1 MNRADRNRQMLEFFA
16 QRAADYD
23 AVHLLMMDNKRAITQ
38 ALLGSPR
45 CILDLGVGTGL
56 ELIPLFE
63 RFPEAHVTGIDL
75 AQPMLDELKKRGFAS
90 RVTVQRGDFFEVP
103 FGEGYDAAISS
114 AALHHFT
121 EADKAL
127 LYAKVFCALKPGGQW
142 INTDRFAATQQEQD
156 AGFCAYALNPNAQP
170 HMDTPLT
177 LDNEYRLLSDAGF
190 CSIEILPLK
199 DPRYRL
205 MTAVK
210 PR

>member
-16 QRAADYD
+16 QRAAGYD
-23 AVHLLMMDNKRAITQ
+23 AVNLPMMDNKRAITQ
-38 ALLGSPR
+38 ALQGSPQR
-45 CILDLGVGTGL
+45 ILDLGVGTGL

-75 AQPMLDELKKRGFAS
+75 AQPMLEELKKRGFAS
-90 RVTVQRGDFFEVP
+90 RVTAQRGDFFEVP

-114 AALHHFT
+114 AALHHFS

-127 LYAKVFCALKPGGQW
+127 LYAKVFCALRPGGQW
-142 INTDRFAATQQEQD
+142 INADRFAATQQEQD
-156 AGFCAYALNPNAQP
+156 EAFGAYALNPTAYP

-177 LDNEYRLLSDAGF
+177 PENERRLLLDAGF
-190 CSIEILPLK
+190 RKVDTIPLK